1 MILTGEIKIIYDEQ
15 QVTDTFKKREF
26 VIQTDET
33 YPQQIKIETTK
44 EKTELLNDLNVG
56 DSVAVSI
63 NIRGREWNDKYFVN
77 IQAWRIEKTGS
88 AKQETKP
95 ERYKRMI
102 RMIFRSNISWCF
114 FFYGR
119 IRYRM
124 RFFFVWIR

>member
-44 EKTELLNDLNVG
+44 EKTELLNGLKIG

-95 ERYKRMI
+95 EPVQTNDSDDI
-102 RMIFRSNISWCF
+102 PF
-114 FFYGR
+114 
-119 IRYRM
+119 
-124 RFFFVWIR
+124 